1 MLILYFNLFPL
12 FIQKVFQYLKARI
25 YLSVKAHNTVYR
37 LKKHSPRLKQQLIL
51 FPQVILLDYFE

>member
-25 YLSVKAHNTVYR
+25 YLSVKAHNTVHR
-37 LKKHSPRLKQQLIL
+37 LKNTAPDLNNSSFYSRRL
-51 FPQVILLDYFE
+51 YY